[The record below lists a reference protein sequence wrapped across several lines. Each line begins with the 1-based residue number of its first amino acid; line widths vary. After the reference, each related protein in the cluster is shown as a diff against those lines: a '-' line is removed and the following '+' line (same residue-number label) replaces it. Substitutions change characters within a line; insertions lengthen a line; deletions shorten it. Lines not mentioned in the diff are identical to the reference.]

1 MIEKKHM
8 DCDVVVLGGG
18 PGGYAA
24 AIRASQLG
32 ANVILVEK
40 QQVGGTCL
48 NRGCIPTKVLLHA
61 SNSVGAFKNYAEFGV
76 KASFEGFD
84 LQRLMD
90 KKDKTVGQLRK
101 GIGFLLKKNKVTLL
115 IGEAVLRSNELV
127 TVTSDEQLI
136 EISPKKIIIATGSI
150 PNRLSIPGGSEFAVT
165 TDQLQN
171 IEEIPGRL
179 LIIGG
184 GAVGIEY
191 AQIMSNL
198 GAKVILVEMQ
208 DRLLPEMDT
217 DISNFIEKKFKQKG
231 IEVYKNTSVLKLE
244 KRDNEINVTINKE
257 IKEDGILADVVLDA
271 SGRIGDLSVLK
282 GNLSLVNTNKY
293 SIIVNEK
300 METSEENI
308 YAIGDIAGEYKLAHA
323 ATHEGIVAA
332 ENCMGGS
339 CVMEYD
345 AIPFC
350 VYTDPELASVGI
362 TDSQAKK
369 DGLEIR
375 QGTFSFM
382 ASGKAHAIGNPEGF
396 AKIIID
402 EDSEKVLG
410 VHIAGERATDII
422 SEGILAVRQKLH
434 IRYLMN
440 AINAH
445 PTIAE
450 SINEAAQ
457 IVLGQ
462 SINT

>member
-24 AIRASQLG
+24 AIRAAQLG
-32 ANVILVEK
+32 ASVILVEK

-61 SNSVGAFKNYAEFGV
+61 SNAVGALKNYAEFGV

-84 LQRLMD
+84 LQQLMD
-90 KKDKTVGQLRK
+90 KKDKTVDQLRN
-101 GIGFLLKKNKVTLL
+101 GIGFLLKKNKVALL
-115 IGEAVLRSNELV
+115 KGEAVLRSNDLV
-127 TVTSDEQLI
+127 TVNNDEHLV

-150 PNRLSIPGGSEFAVT
+150 ANRLSIPGGTEFAVT

-171 IEEIPGRL
+171 IEQIPGRL

-198 GAKVILVEMQ
+198 GSKVIMVEMK

-217 DISNFIEKKFKQKG
+217 DISKFIEKKFKEKK
-231 IEVYKNTSVLKLE
+231 IEVYKNTSVLRLE
-244 KRDNEINVTINKE
+244 KKDNAINVTISKE
-257 IKEDGILADVVLDA
+257 SKEDGIETDVVLDA
-271 SGRIGDLSVLK
+271 SGRIGDLSVLN
-282 GNLSLVNTNKY
+282 GNLSIINTNKY

-300 METSEENI
+300 METSDEKI
-308 YAIGDIAGEYKLAHA
+308 YAIGDITGEYKLAHV

-332 ENCMGGS
+332 ENCMGS
-339 CVMEYD
+339 SHVMEYD

-350 VYTDPELASVGI
+350 VYTEPELASVGV
-362 TDSQAKK
+362 TDIMAQKNGIK
-369 DGLEIR
+369 IK
-375 QGTFSFM
+375 QGKFSFM
-382 ASGKAHAIGNPEGF
+382 ASGKAHAIGKPEGF
-396 AKIIID
+396 VKLIID
-402 EDSEKVLG
+402 EKTEKILG

-422 SEGILAVRQKLH
+422 SEGVLAIQQKANASD
-434 IRYLMN
+434 LME